1 MQKTPKGKSKC
12 KNCSFLVYEAAV
24 VLGEMSSDFRMKF
37 QSVKCL
43 ASTGN
48 TQNFILFN
56 LTFAASFEV
65 PSDVAQQKRRVV
77 SSKIR
82 LYSSTHF
89 SISIYLIWLL
99 FHLNFSQFEY
109 REFGIS
115 GSSIKFIYTTN
126 FCFLW
131 SLEQL
136 FTYLLIIL
144 LFCGRYSWTFTTY
157 YMYSTIPHRYIS
169 AYYS

>member
-115 GSSIKFIYTTN
+115 GSSIPRRLYLYDEFLLSLITWAAIYVSINNFIVLRAI
-126 FCFLW
+126 FLI
-131 SLEQL
+131 SY
-136 FTYLLIIL
+136 YLLDVPLWHHINA
-144 LFCGRYSWTFTTY
+144 T
-157 YMYSTIPHRYIS
+157 
-169 AYYS
+169 

>member
-115 GSSIKFIYTTN
+115 GSSIPRRLYLYDEFLLSLITWAAIYVSINN
-126 FCFLW
+126 FMVLWAIFLI
-131 SLEQL
+131 SY
-136 FTYLLIIL
+136 YLLDVL
-144 LFCGRYSWTFTTY
+144 Y
-157 YMYSTIPHRYIS
+157 YDT
-169 AYYS
+169 